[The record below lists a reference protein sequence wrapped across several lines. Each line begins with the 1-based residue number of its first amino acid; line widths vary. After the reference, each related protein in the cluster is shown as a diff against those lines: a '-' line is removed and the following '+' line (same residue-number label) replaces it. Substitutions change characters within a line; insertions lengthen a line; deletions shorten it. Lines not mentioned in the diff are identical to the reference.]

1 MRTKMLTMA
10 MATMLA
16 LCFTACDKGS
26 DAPLAVDKS
35 TIPADTVAST
45 VVPVDY
51 TLGRAMNARLG
62 KGINLGNSWDSEGYD
77 DGGWSNP
84 IDDGDFKL
92 IKDAGFNS
100 VRLPVR
106 FQNYSD
112 YSTHTVDPARLQGV
126 YEDVSLAI
134 ANGLAVVLDFHHY
147 MELNALGGGAH
158 RGRADST
165 ALFQAEKEH
174 FVGLWAQIAT
184 VFNAFPDSMLVFDIL
199 NEPTIPN
206 AGLVNDVLL
215 SAYTVIRAAAPGKT
229 IMFES
234 NNAAKFAQ
242 LSILK
247 LPPDGN
253 IIFSGHYYE
262 PYTFSHQGNGYD
274 CRGDALYSNNASND
288 FLTYARLAKTNYP
301 DINGGYIPMNMGE
314 FGVAGGNTRHSCFD
328 LRKDPSG
335 IVLKDSTGTIIRDL
349 TGPSDQLKALWAKET
364 VKAAETYGISFHYWG
379 FTRVGGFEA
388 YDRENNT
395 WLPGFPEALIH
406 PEL

>member
-35 TIPADTVAST
+35 TLPADTVASM

-62 KGINLGNSWDSEGYD
+62 KGINLGNSWDSDGYD
-77 DGGWSNP
+77 DGAWSNP
-84 IDDGDFKL
+84 IEDGDFKI

-112 YSTHTVDPARLQGV
+112 YSTHTVDPDRLNGV

-147 MELNALGGGAH
+147 MELNTLGGGAH
-158 RGRADST
+158 RGRTDSI

-206 AGLVNDVLL
+206 ADLVNDVLL
-215 SAYTVIRAAAPGKT
+215 SAYMVIRAAAPGKT

-262 PYTFSHQGNGYD
+262 PYTYSHQGNGYP
-274 CRGDALYSNNASND
+274 CKGDAVYSNNASND
-288 FLTYARLAKTNYP
+288 FLVYARLAKQYYP
-301 DINGGYIPMNMGE
+301 DINGSYIPMNMGE
-314 FGVAGGNTRHSCFD
+314 FGI
-328 LRKDPSG
+328 SG
-335 IVLKDSTGTIIRDL
+335 QNNWECGLEA
-349 TGPSDQLKALWAKET
+349 PSDAMRALWTKET
-364 VKAAETYGISFHYWG
+364 VKAAEKYGLSFHYWG
-379 FTRVGGFEA
+379 FTHVGGFEA
-388 YDRENNT
+388 YDREGNE
-395 WLPGFPEALIH
+395 WFQGFPNALIH